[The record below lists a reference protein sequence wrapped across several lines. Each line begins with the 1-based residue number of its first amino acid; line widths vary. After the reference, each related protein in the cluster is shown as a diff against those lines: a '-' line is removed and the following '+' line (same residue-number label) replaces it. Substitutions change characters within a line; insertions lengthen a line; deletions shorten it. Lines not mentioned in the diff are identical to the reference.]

1 MDRDGKRGGKR
12 EKREKHD
19 RDSSSSEKLIR
30 SPSRGVHKMSP
41 RRSGSPLKMYPMSP
55 IRTQSRVGPQEQQ
68 ESSVQSQPESL
79 RVGPQ
84 EQQESS
90 VQSQQDR
97 IMLLE
102 GNERPGRNEV
112 GATNKRMLN
121 DDVVGGQAPQKKAK
135 AAAAPTLQKLPK
147 LVSDFAVHTCGVLN
161 ERKGKEEEEGG
172 TGMLVIS

>member
-1 MDRDGKRGGKR
+1 M
-12 EKREKHD
+12 
-19 RDSSSSEKLIR
+19 
-30 SPSRGVHKMSP
+30 
-41 RRSGSPLKMYPMSP
+41 
-55 IRTQSRVGPQEQQ
+55 
-68 ESSVQSQPESL
+68 
-79 RVGPQ
+79 
-84 EQQESS
+84 
-90 VQSQQDR
+90 QSQQDR

>member
-1 MDRDGKRGGKR
+1 MERGGKR
-12 EKREKHD
+12 DEKRD
-19 RDSSSSEKLIR
+19 RDNSSSEKLIR
-30 SPSRGVHKMSP
+30 SPSREVPENARMMMPP
-41 RRSGSPLKMYPMSP
+41 RCGSPGKMHKKSP
-55 IRTQSRVGPQEQQ
+55 SRARSRVGPQEQQ
-68 ESSVQSQPESL
+68 ESSVQSQPESP

-84 EQQESS
+84 EQQELS
-90 VQSQQDR
+90 VQDR